1 MLNDKFITQL
11 AGCIGEQTA
20 KLIIALY
27 CLTVSWVNGIALQG
41 GQLSA
46 AAPTATTTEEAES
59 PVFGVALSLAV
70 DRTPSHDGVKVPV
83 IVRECIDYIE
93 EHGEKLCEIDEKVVC
108 CVYVF
113 GKENIWIEPCP
124 IWMPW

>member
-1 MLNDKFITQL
+1 M
-11 AGCIGEQTA
+11 
-20 KLIIALY
+20 
-27 CLTVSWVNGIALQG
+27 QG

-93 EHGEKLCEIDEKVVC
+93 EHGEKLREIEKKVVC

-113 GKENIWIEPCP
+113 GKENI
-124 IWMPW
+124 